1 MINKKTDEFI
11 GWTGLHFIIE
21 SINNHKGFY
30 DLGYRLLKRFWGQDF
45 ATESA
50 FASIDFAFNKLN
62 TSEIYAMAD
71 IDNETSNEILKK
83 VGLNY
88 INSFD
93 YKGVKHNW
101 YKLTSSEYEKKKYK
115 SEILNKICYTNLVYG
130 RINKKLGVVLSKDQI
145 EELILSI
152 IKETDESGF
161 YRKGKNI
168 YIINDNRN
176 IRLTINSNTYRIIT
190 ADRLIKK
197 TTNR

>member
-11 GWTGLHFIIE
+11 EWTGLHFITE

-71 IDNETSNEILKK
+71 IDN
-83 VGLNY
+83 
-88 INSFD
+88 
-93 YKGVKHNW
+93 
-101 YKLTSSEYEKKKYK
+101 
-115 SEILNKICYTNLVYG
+115 
-130 RINKKLGVVLSKDQI
+130 
-145 EELILSI
+145 
-152 IKETDESGF
+152 
-161 YRKGKNI
+161 
-168 YIINDNRN
+168 
-176 IRLTINSNTYRIIT
+176 RIIT

-197 TTNR
+197 QRTANTWYSTCGFQR